1 MGFLWG
7 ELTPQNGVQT
17 PDTENTADLM
27 LPPLNLV
34 SCGWLVGW
42 LVCPREPS
50 ALLSTIENRDLLSA
64 QVLQRDSEEL
74 ATRLVPDGSI
84 SRES

>member
-1 MGFLWG
+1 MCA
-7 ELTPQNGVQT
+7 NI
-17 PDTENTADLM
+17 AA
-27 LPPLNLV
+27 NLHAAK
-34 SCGWLVGW
+34 VGW

-50 ALLSTIENRDLLSA
+50 ALPSTIENRDLLSA